1 MGYGTWRETRYH
13 FTFLHFKAGNL
24 WYDEK
29 CWTKIA
35 SLLWLFWIINH
46 KKVKFAKNYFTSHK
60 IIFWFHH
67 MIQTKL
73 VFLIIKTKFISIS
86 YLYET
91 SMILNVFM
99 EAKNTHAHT
108 DTIVYTHKRVQTKIT
123 LTVELEGRLNK
134 FTLLER

>member
-1 MGYGTWRETRYH
+1 
-13 FTFLHFKAGNL
+13 
-24 WYDEK
+24 
-29 CWTKIA
+29 
-35 SLLWLFWIINH
+35 
-46 KKVKFAKNYFTSHK
+46 
-60 IIFWFHH
+60 

-108 DTIVYTHKRVQTKIT
+108 DTIIYTHKRVQTKIT
-123 LTVELEGRLNK
+123 LTVELEGKIVVISVTKKKKNK
-134 FTLLER
+134 IDFLRLLEKHNALPLLAFFSAFLLILF

>member
-1 MGYGTWRETRYH
+1 
-13 FTFLHFKAGNL
+13 
-24 WYDEK
+24 
-29 CWTKIA
+29 
-35 SLLWLFWIINH
+35 
-46 KKVKFAKNYFTSHK
+46 
-60 IIFWFHH
+60 

-73 VFLIIKTKFISIS
+73 IFLIIKTKFISIS

-99 EAKNTHAHT
+99 EAENTHAHT
-108 DTIVYTHKRVQTKIT
+108 DIIIYTHKRVQTKIT